1 MKVVSVIST
10 RFNDLGQMMTK
21 LLKSGRND
29 VQEVVTGSLPGIDS
43 VPTKDM
49 RALYETTDISGENF
63 VVTFLVPKREAK
75 EGEIKLF
82 STDANATE
90 QVYLWL
96 KNNGE
101 IHFGGDAGN
110 LTRYQELETAFNELK
125 QDFNSLVNAFNTHMH
140 ATAATGPPSVP
151 TPVPSVIPVT
161 PSTADITGA
170 KIDEF
175 KTL

>member
-29 VQEVVTGSLPGIDS
+29 VQEVITGSLPGIDS

-63 VVTFLVPKREAK
+63 VVAFLVPKREAK

-90 QVYLWL
+90 QVYLWI

-101 IHFGGDAGN
+101 IHFGGSADN
-110 LTRYQELETAFNELK
+110 LIRYKQTADSINELK
-125 QDFNSLVNAFNTHMH
+125 DSITDLKNII
-140 ATAATGPPSVP
+140 TGW
-151 TPVPSVIPVT
+151 TPVPNDGGAALKAAL
-161 PSTADITGA
+161 TAWVSSPLIEDITGA